1 MVCYSSLVFV
11 NVVLN
16 SFVIFNLGFRWS
28 KLTGAYFSKWVKINH
43 QGRFQLQ
50 GGHPWV
56 RQLHLDWEKSPRK
69 RRLTSSLKVPNFRSF
84 GPATVR
90 RLVLVV
96 CVCVFFGV
104 NPEKMS
110 RAQYMNI
117 AEVSSRWIR
126 AMLDGQSYLITWRW
140 RLLEGKALMRHVE
153 IRWILAKSPQV
164 WKFWMNTSWRI
175 LFSEH
180 LLKIK
185 VKSGPIEI

>member
-1 MVCYSSLVFV
+1 MYIIKFMYIYICILQVIMVIAIMKFTVWWDWSFEWKGLPSKGFFLDGSDEMPAPIPFWIVFSTAKYSIHMHPIQVVCYSSLVFV

-56 RQLHLDWEKSPRK
+56 RQLHLDSEKSPRK

-96 CVCVFFGV
+96 CVFFGGHR
-104 NPEKMS
+104 K
-110 RAQYMNI
+110 
-117 AEVSSRWIR
+117 
-126 AMLDGQSYLITWRW
+126 
-140 RLLEGKALMRHVE
+140 HV
-153 IRWILAKSPQV
+153 
-164 WKFWMNTSWRI
+164 T
-175 LFSEH
+175 
-180 LLKIK
+180 
-185 VKSGPIEI
+185 G